1 MSVHTSTASPKGRKY
16 EDVLGGAR
24 EIFLRDGFEGASVDD
39 IASAA
44 GVSKATLYSYFSDKR
59 ELFREVTR
67 VECERMAETTL
78 ARIDFNAPPRE
89 VFTTAAHSLTRFLLS
104 NFSLQM
110 FRTCVAEAARF
121 PELGQAFY
129 QNGPEMG
136 RARMVVYLKLAIER
150 GQLHDVDPDMIA
162 EQFSEL
168 CRARL
173 WSRAIFGVQTS
184 FSEVEID
191 EVANHA
197 VETVLARFAV

>member
-1 MSVHTSTASPKGRKY
+1 MTAHTSTSSLKGRKY
-16 EDVLGGAR
+16 EDVLSGAR

-39 IASAA
+39 IARAA

-78 ARIDFNAPPRE
+78 AKIDFGAPPRE
-89 VFTTAAHSLTRFLLS
+89 VLSAAAHSLTRFLLS
-104 NFSLQM
+104 DFSLKM
-110 FRTCVAEAARF
+110 FRTCVAESARF

-150 GQLHDVDPDMIA
+150 GQLRDIDPDMIA

-173 WSRAIFGVQTS
+173 WTRAIFGIQTS
-184 FSEVEID
+184 FTEAEIN
-191 EVANHA
+191 EVADHA
-197 VETVLARFAV
+197 VETTLARYAL

>member
-1 MSVHTSTASPKGRKY
+1 MSAHTSTASPKGRKY

-39 IASAA
+39 IARAA

-150 GQLHDVDPDMIA
+150 GQLHDIDPDMIA

-184 FSEVEID
+184 FSEAEIN

>member
-1 MSVHTSTASPKGRKY
+1 MSAHTSTASPKGRKY

-39 IASAA
+39 IARAA

-121 PELGQAFY
+121 PELGRAFY

-184 FSEVEID
+184 FSEAEIN

>member
-39 IASAA
+39 IARAA

-136 RARMVVYLKLAIER
+136 RARMVVYRKLAIER

>member
-1 MSVHTSTASPKGRKY
+1 MSAHTSTASPKGRKY

-39 IASAA
+39 IARAA

-150 GQLHDVDPDMIA
+150 GQLLDVDPDMIA

-184 FSEVEID
+184 FSEAEIN

>member
-39 IASAA
+39 IARAA

-136 RARMVVYLKLAIER
+136 RARMVVYLKLASER

-184 FSEVEID
+184 FSEAEID

>member
-39 IASAA
+39 IARAA

-78 ARIDFNAPPRE
+78 ARIDFNAHPRE

>member
-1 MSVHTSTASPKGRKY
+1 MSAHTSTASPKGRKY

-39 IASAA
+39 IARAA

-89 VFTTAAHSLTRFLLS
+89 VFATAAYSLTRFLLS

-150 GQLHDVDPDMIA
+150 GQLLDVDPDMIA

-184 FSEVEID
+184 FSEAEIN

>member
-39 IASAA
+39 IARAA

-59 ELFREVTR
+59 ELFREITR

>member
-39 IASAA
+39 IARAA
-44 GVSKATLYSYFSDKR
+44 GVSKATLYSYFSEKR

-184 FSEVEID
+184 FSEAEID

>member
-1 MSVHTSTASPKGRKY
+1 MSAHTSTASPKGRKY

-39 IASAA
+39 IARAA
-44 GVSKATLYSYFSDKR
+44 GVSKATLYSYFSEKR

-184 FSEVEID
+184 FSEAEIN

>member
-1 MSVHTSTASPKGRKY
+1 MSAHTSKASPKGRKY

-39 IASAA
+39 IARAA

-67 VECERMAETTL
+67 VECERMAEATL

-184 FSEVEID
+184 FSEAEIN

>member
-1 MSVHTSTASPKGRKY
+1 MSAHTSTASPKGRKY

-39 IASAA
+39 IARAA

-110 FRTCVAEAARF
+110 FRTSVAEAARF

-184 FSEVEID
+184 FSEAEIN

>member
-39 IASAA
+39 IARAA

-184 FSEVEID
+184 FSEAEID

>member
-39 IASAA
+39 IARAA

-104 NFSLQM
+104 NCSLQM
-110 FRTCVAEAARF
+110 FRTYVAEAARF
-121 PELGQAFY
+121 TELGQAFY

>member
-1 MSVHTSTASPKGRKY
+1 MSAHTSTASPKGRKY

-39 IASAA
+39 IARAA

-184 FSEVEID
+184 FSEAEIN

>member
-39 IASAA
+39 IARAA

-59 ELFREVTR
+59 ELFREITR

-184 FSEVEID
+184 FSEAEID

>member
-1 MSVHTSTASPKGRKY
+1 MSAHTSTASPKGRKY

-39 IASAA
+39 IARAA

-173 WSRAIFGVQTS
+173 WSRAIFGVQTN
-184 FSEVEID
+184 FSEAEIN

>member
-1 MSVHTSTASPKGRKY
+1 MSAHTSTASPKGRKY

-39 IASAA
+39 IARAA

-89 VFTTAAHSLTRFLLS
+89 VFATAAHSLTRFLLS

-150 GQLHDVDPDMIA
+150 GQLLDVDPDMIA

-184 FSEVEID
+184 FSEAEIN

>member
-39 IASAA
+39 IARAA

-136 RARMVVYLKLAIER
+136 RARMVVYLKLAI
-150 GQLHDVDPDMIA
+150 
-162 EQFSEL
+162 
-168 CRARL
+168 
-173 WSRAIFGVQTS
+173 
-184 FSEVEID
+184 
-191 EVANHA
+191 
-197 VETVLARFAV
+197 

>member
-1 MSVHTSTASPKGRKY
+1 MSAHTSTASPKGRKY

-39 IASAA
+39 IARAA

-173 WSRAIFGVQTS
+173 WTRAIFGVQTS
-184 FSEVEID
+184 FSEAEIN

>member
-39 IASAA
+39 IARAA

-184 FSEVEID
+184 FSEAEIN

>member
-1 MSVHTSTASPKGRKY
+1 MSAQTSTASPKGRKY

-39 IASAA
+39 IARAA

-184 FSEVEID
+184 FSEAEIN

>member
-39 IASAA
+39 IARAA

-59 ELFREVTR
+59 ELFREITR

-184 FSEVEID
+184 FSEAEIN

>member
-39 IASAA
+39 IARAA

-150 GQLHDVDPDMIA
+150 GQLHDVDPDLIA

-184 FSEVEID
+184 FSEAEIN

>member
-1 MSVHTSTASPKGRKY
+1 MSAHTSTASPKGRKY

-24 EIFLRDGFEGASVDD
+24 EISLRDGFEGASVDD
-39 IASAA
+39 IARAA

>member
-1 MSVHTSTASPKGRKY
+1 MSAHTSTASPKGRKY

-39 IASAA
+39 IARAA

-184 FSEVEID
+184 FSEAEID

>member
-1 MSVHTSTASPKGRKY
+1 MSAHTSTASPKGRKY

-39 IASAA
+39 IARAA

>member
-1 MSVHTSTASPKGRKY
+1 
-16 EDVLGGAR
+16 
-24 EIFLRDGFEGASVDD
+24 
-39 IASAA
+39 
-44 GVSKATLYSYFSDKR
+44 
-59 ELFREVTR
+59 
-67 VECERMAETTL
+67 
-78 ARIDFNAPPRE
+78 
-89 VFTTAAHSLTRFLLS
+89 
-104 NFSLQM
+104 M

-184 FSEVEID
+184 FSEAEIN

>member
-1 MSVHTSTASPKGRKY
+1 MSAHTSTASPKGRKY

-39 IASAA
+39 IARAA

-78 ARIDFNAPPRE
+78 ARIEFNAPPRE

-184 FSEVEID
+184 FSEAEIN

>member
-39 IASAA
+39 IARAA

-104 NFSLQM
+104 NFYLQM
-110 FRTCVAEAARF
+110 FRACVAEAARF

>member
-39 IASAA
+39 IARAA

>member
-1 MSVHTSTASPKGRKY
+1 MSAHTSTASPKGRKY

-39 IASAA
+39 IARAA

-121 PELGQAFY
+121 PELGRAFY

>member
-1 MSVHTSTASPKGRKY
+1 MSAHTSTASPKGRKY

-39 IASAA
+39 IARAA

-89 VFTTAAHSLTRFLLS
+89 VFTTAAHSLIRFLLS

-184 FSEVEID
+184 FSEAEIN

>member
-1 MSVHTSTASPKGRKY
+1 MSAHTSTASPKGRKY

-39 IASAA
+39 IARAA

-89 VFTTAAHSLTRFLLS
+89 VFTTAANSLTRFLLS

-184 FSEVEID
+184 FSEAEIN

>member
-1 MSVHTSTASPKGRKY
+1 MTSLTSQSATKGRKY

-24 EIFLRDGFEGASVDD
+24 EIFLRDGFEGASVDE
-39 IASAA
+39 IARAA

-67 VECERMAETTL
+67 VECERMAESAL
-78 ARIDFNAPPRE
+78 SRIDFAAPPRE
-89 VFTTAAHSLTRFLLS
+89 VFTAAAHSLTRFLLS
-104 NFSLQM
+104 DFSLRM

-136 RARMVVYLKLAIER
+136 RARMVVYLKLAIAR

-168 CRARL
+168 CRVRL
-173 WSRAIFGVQTS
+173 WTRAIFGVQTR
-184 FSEVEID
+184 FSEAEIND
-191 EVANHA
+191 VATHA
-197 VETVLARFAV
+197 VDTLLARYAL

>member
-1 MSVHTSTASPKGRKY
+1 MSAHTSTASPKGRKY

-39 IASAA
+39 IARAA

-67 VECERMAETTL
+67 VECERMAEATL

-184 FSEVEID
+184 FSEAEIN

>member
-39 IASAA
+39 IARAA

-110 FRTCVAEAARF
+110 FRTFFAEAARF
-121 PELGQAFY
+121 PEFGQAFY